1 MELKRCPY
9 CGEQILA
16 IAKVCKHCGRSLD
29 PQATPQPSQSENR
42 NQEKNTPSPFDV
54 DAIDEKRQRY
64 MAQDGVYHQTKQP
77 PKTWLTESI
86 LVTLFCC
93 LPFGIAGIVNASK
106 VESAFLAG
114 NITEAYRRSAEA
126 AKWTKIAFWLGLVGI
141 VIYAIAVVAG
151 VIDGVDEYY

>member
-29 PQATPQPSQSENR
+29 PQVENQSQQSTNEQIPPPIAGKYNYGQQ
-42 NQEKNTPSPFDV
+42 NDS
-54 DAIDEKRQRY
+54 RQQ
-64 MAQDGVYHQTKQP
+64 MQQL
-77 PKTWLTESI
+77 PKTWLVESI

-106 VESAFLAG
+106 VESSFYAG
-114 NITEAYRRSAEA
+114 NLAEANRRSAEA
-126 AKWTKIAFWLGLVGI
+126 KKWTTIAFWLGIVGTI
-141 VIYAIAVVAG
+141 AYIIAIAAG
-151 VIDGVDEYY
+151 VVEGFDY